1 MDAAFYDPQIPQR
14 ALEWINNKKQGGT
27 PFRDFLQEFEQKLL
41 EAGGW
46 EFSDGIRKGYLKSAL
61 NLEIKTQ
68 LVAQA
73 EPETYTDYV
82 NLVRRT
88 SDNLEEIK
96 RLKRRRNGWTPAHPA
111 AEEKDTGEQM
121 E

>member
-1 MDAAFYDPQIPQR
+1 MDATFYDPQIPQR

-68 LVAQA
+68 LVAQM
-73 EPETYTDYV
+73 EPKTYTDYV
-82 NLVRRT
+82 NLVCHT
-88 SDNLEEIK
+88 SDNLEEIR
-96 RLKRRRNGWTPAHPA
+96 RLRRKQNR
-111 AEEKDTGEQM
+111 
-121 E
+121 